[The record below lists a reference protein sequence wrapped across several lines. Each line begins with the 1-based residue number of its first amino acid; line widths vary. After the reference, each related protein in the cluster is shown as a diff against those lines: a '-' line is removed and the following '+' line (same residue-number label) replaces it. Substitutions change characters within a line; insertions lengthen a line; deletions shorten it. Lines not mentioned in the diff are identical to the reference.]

1 VVVAV
6 GLAFVEPLAN
16 VEVNVPGVIAMLT
29 TSVVVQL
36 SVLLAPELI
45 PVGFAAKE
53 LIAGVDCGLF
63 PVGDVD
69 APQAAR
75 PTQVRRTRARVVCF
89 GAGVSR
95 SRIEKLRQH
104 L

>member
-1 VVVAV
+1 MVAV
-6 GLAFVEPLAN
+6 GLTFVEPLAN
-16 VEVNVPGVIAMLT
+16 VEVNVPGVIAMLA
-29 TSVVVQL
+29 TSVVAQL

-53 LIAGVDCGLF
+53 LIAGIDCGLF
-63 PVGDVD
+63 PVDDVD

-89 GAGVSR
+89 RACVSR
-95 SRIEKLRQH
+95 PTMEGLRRD